1 MRLIDAATQAHLE
14 SGETTLATCFRLVR
28 MDGVVLGFTDHDA
41 PITRGGVTYDPACG
55 ADGSVEPAE
64 LGPKTATSEMLGVL
78 SHAALDETDILAG
91 RYDGAR
97 VETWRVNWRAPEES
111 YLRRVDTIGEIV
123 REDGRFRAELRSP
136 AQALNRVEGRIY
148 HALCDARLGDAR
160 CGFDTG
166 AEGFS
171 AEVTVLAVA
180 DEATVAIAAR
190 ALPQADW
197 FVFGTLSW
205 LSGGR
210 TGLIDSVAGYVAGE
224 TDQIRL
230 ARRHEGT
237 IAPGDTALLVA
248 GCDRQFSTCREKF
261 ANAAAFRGFPHIPGS
276 DYVLRYPQPGGA
288 RNGRPVVP

>member
-1 MRLIDAATQAHLE
+1 MRLIDAETQAHLE
-14 SGETTLATCFRLVR
+14 SGTTTLATCFKLVR
-28 MDGVVLGFTDHDA
+28 TDGVVLGFTDHDA
-41 PITRGGVTYDPACG
+41 PIVRGGVTYDPACG

-64 LGPKTATSEMLGVL
+64 LGPKTATAELLGVL

-97 VETWRVNWRAPEES
+97 VETWRVNWRAPEQG

-160 CGFDTG
+160 CGVDT
-166 AEGFS
+166 S
-171 AEVTVLAVA
+171 AFETEVTVLDVA
-180 DEATVAIAAR
+180 DEATVTIAAQS
-190 ALPQADW
+190 LPAADW
-197 FVFGTLSW
+197 FVFGTLTW
-205 LSGGR
+205 LTGAR
-210 TGLIDSVAGYVAGE
+210 TGIFDAVAGYVAGE
-224 TDQIRL
+224 TDQLRL

-237 IAPGDTALLVA
+237 IAAGDTALLVA
-248 GCDRQFSTCREKF
+248 GCDRQFATCRDKF
-261 ANAAAFRGFPHIPGS
+261 GNSASFRGFPHIPGS

-288 RNGRPVVP
+288 RNGQPVVP